1 MKITD
6 VKATTIA
13 GYKDWNY
20 VFVETDE
27 GITGIG
33 EAHPGEGVCD
43 TILKRLRPQ
52 LLGMDP
58 QDVEPVYS
66 HLVARNI
73 GQSAGGVVVG
83 AISGVETALW
93 DIAGKAL
100 GVPVYRLLG
109 GRYRDRV
116 RIYADVGRGR
126 NQTDTPE
133 AWADRAREGVTD
145 GFEAIK
151 FDIDHSA
158 DELAHDCVGRG
169 LSLAELE
176 KMTALVSAVR
186 EAVGAGI
193 DVCIDCHAIYNV
205 RDVLLLAERLEP
217 FDLMFLEDPVPPE
230 NVDAIAKVTASTAI
244 PICTGEFLYRRDGF
258 RRLIESQSCDMLHVD
273 VSGTGG
279 MLEAKK
285 IADLA
290 DLYYM
295 PVAFHNITSPLGLVA
310 SAHVCASVRNL
321 HSMELPY
328 HADQVPWRWDMLE
341 QGRSLISEGVCTVP
355 DGPGLGV
362 SVDYDVLKAH
372 IKPGAPRLDGIG

>member
-1 MKITD
+1 
-6 VKATTIA
+6 
-13 GYKDWNY
+13 
-20 VFVETDE
+20 
-27 GITGIG
+27 
-33 EAHPGEGVCD
+33 
-43 TILKRLRPQ
+43 
-52 LLGMDP
+52 
-58 QDVEPVYS
+58 
-66 HLVARNI
+66 
-73 GQSAGGVVVG
+73 
-83 AISGVETALW
+83 
-93 DIAGKAL
+93 
-100 GVPVYRLLG
+100 
-109 GRYRDRV
+109 
-116 RIYADVGRGR
+116 
-126 NQTDTPE
+126 
-133 AWADRAREGVTD
+133 
-145 GFEAIK
+145 
-151 FDIDHSA
+151 
-158 DELAHDCVGRG
+158 
-169 LSLAELE
+169 
-176 KMTALVSAVR
+176 MTALVSAVR
-186 EAVGAGI
+186 EEVGAGI

-230 NVDAIAKVTASTAI
+230 NVDAIAKVTASTTI
-244 PICTGEFLYRRDGF
+244 PVCTGEFLYRRDGF
-258 RRLIESQSCDMLHVD
+258 RRLIESQACDMLHVD

-328 HADQVPWRWDMLE
+328 HADQVPWRWDMLDG
-341 QGRSLISEGVCTVP
+341 GRSLISDGVCTVP